1 MELEL
6 SFNSFDFKMSDFLRN
21 STYFS
26 YMVERNRVT
35 GLGRVIKVINCFYV
49 GTEITYNESYSEA
62 TIDLTFRLNIAPR
75 I

>member
-1 MELEL
+1 
-6 SFNSFDFKMSDFLRN
+6 
-21 STYFS
+21 
-26 YMVERNRVT
+26 MVERNRVT

-62 TIDLTFRLNIAPR
+62 TIDLTLRLNIAPR